1 MKVFYIN
8 LDTATVRK
16 NKFEGKQY
24 CRFRAFTRDE
34 VPEILDKKMTSMYNY
49 PRANHLSRCACW
61 LSHTQLLEKIVK
73 ENLEDVLILEDD
85 AIQVNPI
92 PIDYPK
98 DGIVYVGGFIYNK
111 KMMIETPPEITHKK
125 GINLC
130 PPEYRILGTL
140 AYIIPTPD
148 IALKILNR
156 IYSSKRYKAIDI
168 MYGNLDIK
176 QYYNYPGSFREEGCP
191 SQISPNKNKI
201 QTEDYEFIS
210 INKYKRCQHIM
221 DPEKKQVERKKLMH
235 KD

>member
-1 MKVFYIN
+1 MITFYIN
-8 LDTATVRK
+8 LDTAIKRK
-16 NKFEGKQY
+16 NKFQGKDFS
-24 CRFRAFTRDE
+24 RFRAFPRDE

-49 PRANHLSRCACW
+49 PRENHLSRCACW

-85 AIQVNPI
+85 AIQVNSI

-111 KMMIETPPEITHKK
+111 KMMIEKPPDIIHKK

-148 IALKILNR
+148 VALKILNR

-168 MYGNLDIK
+168 MYGNLDLK

-191 SQISPNKNKI
+191 SQITPNKNKI
-201 QTEDYEFIS
+201 QTENYQFIS
-210 INKYKRCQHIM
+210 MNKYYGKN
-221 DPEKKQVERKKLMH
+221 K
-235 KD
+235 

>member
-1 MKVFYIN
+1 M
-8 LDTATVRK
+8 DTAIKRK
-16 NKFEGKQY
+16 NKFQGKDFS
-24 CRFRAFTRDE
+24 RFRAFPRDE

-49 PRANHLSRCACW
+49 PRENHLSRCACW

-85 AIQVNPI
+85 AIQVNSI

-111 KMMIETPPEITHKK
+111 KMMIEKPPDIIHKK

-148 IALKILNR
+148 VALKILNR

-168 MYGNLDIK
+168 MYGNLDLK

-191 SQISPNKNKI
+191 SQITPNKNKI
-201 QTEDYEFIS
+201 QTENYQFIS
-210 INKYKRCQHIM
+210 MNKYYGKN
-221 DPEKKQVERKKLMH
+221 K
-235 KD
+235 